1 MIGWMKQGKILGR
14 LLEKVFCK
22 KGEFMKVSKDE
33 ICAVRTA
40 KNNITKHVYDI
51 GDYKLCKK
59 ESEVVGRAL
68 KLYLQQLERMDK
80 SFHEIQN

>member
-14 LLEKVFCK
+14 LSEKVFCK
-22 KGEFMKVSKDE
+22 RGEFMKVSKDE

-40 KNNITKHVYDI
+40 LNNTGKHAYDI
-51 GDYKLCKK
+51 SDYRLCKK

-68 KLYLQQLERMDK
+68 KNYLQQLERMDK
-80 SFHEIQN
+80 TFHETTV